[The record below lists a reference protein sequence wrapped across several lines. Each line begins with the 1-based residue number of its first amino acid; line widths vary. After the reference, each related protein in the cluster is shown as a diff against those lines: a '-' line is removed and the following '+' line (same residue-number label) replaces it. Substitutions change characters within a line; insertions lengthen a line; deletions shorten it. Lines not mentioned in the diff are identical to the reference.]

1 MIVNNDDYDL
11 NISNN
16 HIIIFSTKRVHDFQF
31 FHLID
36 VSF

>member
-16 HIIIFSTKRVHDFQF
+16 HIIIFSTKCVHDFQL

-36 VSF
+36 VFF